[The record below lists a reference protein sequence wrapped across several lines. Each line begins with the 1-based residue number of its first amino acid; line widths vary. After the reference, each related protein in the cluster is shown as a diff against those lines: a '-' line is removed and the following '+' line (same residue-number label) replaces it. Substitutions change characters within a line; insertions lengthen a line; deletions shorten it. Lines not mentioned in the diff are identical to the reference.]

1 MELMTTYRKWTT
13 QEEAVL
19 IDMTIQGRGLDY
31 IRMNLPRPEGADIRT
46 RNAIKS
52 RIGEIYSLGL
62 INTVEGDGNPRE
74 LEIDRLLRSGVFPA
88 ELHDALAE
96 MLRNYYGANNW
107 Y

>member
-1 MELMTTYRKWTT
+1 MKLMTTYRKWTT

-62 INTVEGDGNPRE
+62 INAVEGEGTPRE
-74 LEIDRLLRSGVFPA
+74 LEIDRLLRSGVIPA
-88 ELHDALAE
+88 ELLEALADL
-96 MLRNYYGANNW
+96 LRNYYGAENW
-107 Y
+107 F

>member
-1 MELMTTYRKWTT
+1 MKLMTTYRKWTT
-13 QEEAVL
+13 QEEAAL

-74 LEIDRLLRSGVFPA
+74 LEIDRLLRSGIIPA
-88 ELHDALAE
+88 GLLEDLAQL
-96 MLRNYYGANNW
+96 LRNHYGLDNW